1 MMTATALSDLFV
13 TMCYG
18 LWLFLVAMGHVW
30 RDAKAQLGASL

>member
-1 MMTATALSDLFV
+1 MTATALSDLAI

-30 RDAKAQLGASL
+30 RDARQQLMGSM